1 MNENKLIKLL
11 DLALE
16 RIDYLEAEAIESDVM
31 TNEELQNALDRT
43 DADVRELL
51 KENEGFRRTIE
62 DLERER
68 NKLQNCF
75 DKTYCE
81 SRELMRENELLMASA
96 KEKDAALFELQ
107 SKLEKVVDQRNKLVL
122 ETANAGELGN
132 LKEENK
138 NLRETN
144 EKLLRELESA
154 REENEKLIYDTNNS
168 DSVVSLRKENEKLS
182 NRNRQLQADVTLLDD
197 KVRDMMKNVS
207 FTKTKWNDILDPT
220 KRPRPNEPVLIT
232 TKSGKIIIGSF
243 EVDGSIRSSGKP
255 TKAKAWM
262 ALPKAFE

>member
-16 RIDYLEAEAIESDVM
+16 RIDYLEAEAIDHPDDALDKRSEVLNQM
-31 TNEELQNALDRT
+31 VKALEEENKELQDYYEKKQKQLEKAIKESTELSNEVSQLK
-43 DADVRELL
+43 DA
-51 KENEGFRRTIE
+51 NE
-62 DLERER
+62 
-68 NKLQNCF
+68 
-75 DKTYCE
+75 
-81 SRELMRENELLMASA
+81 A
-96 KEKDAALFELQ
+96 KEAIIFELN

-132 LKEENK
+132 LKKENE

-197 KVRDMMKNVS
+197 KVRDMMKNAA
-207 FTKTKWNDILDPT
+207 FTKTKWNDILDST

>member
-16 RIDYLEAEAIESDVM
+16 RIDYLEAEAIDRPDD
-31 TNEELQNALDRT
+31 ALDKGNE
-43 DADVRELL
+43 VL
-51 KENEGFRRTIE
+51 KQMVEALEGAVEEKEAIIFKLNRRLENVI
-62 DLERER
+62 
-68 NKLQNCF
+68 
-75 DKTYCE
+75 
-81 SRELMRENELLMASA
+81 
-96 KEKDAALFELQ
+96 
-107 SKLEKVVDQRNKLVL
+107 DQKNRLVL
-122 ETANAGELGN
+122 ETANAGELGK

-197 KVRDMMKNVS
+197 KVRDMMKNAA

-232 TKSGKIIIGSF
+232 TNSGKIIIGSF

>member
-16 RIDYLEAEAIESDVM
+16 RIDYLEAEAIDNDAMIIKDLQDSFDKANVESC
-31 TNEELQNALDRT
+31 
-43 DADVRELL
+43 ELL
-51 KENEGFRRTIE
+51 E
-62 DLERER
+62 
-68 NKLQNCF
+68 
-75 DKTYCE
+75 
-81 SRELMRENELLMASA
+81 ENELLKTSLE
-96 KEKDAALFELQ
+96 EKDAAIFELKD
-107 SKLEKVVDQRNKLVL
+107 KLQKVVDQRNELVL

-132 LKEENK
+132 LKKENE

-182 NRNRQLQADVTLLDD
+182 NKNRQLQADVTLLDD
-197 KVRDMMKNVS
+197 KVHDMMKNAPGM
-207 FTKTKWNDILDPT
+207 KNKWNDILDPT

>member
-16 RIDYLEAEAIESDVM
+16 RIDYLEVEAIDRPDD
-31 TNEELQNALDRT
+31 ALDKRSEVLNQMVKALE
-43 DADVRELL
+43 DA
-51 KENEGFRRTIE
+51 NE
-62 DLERER
+62 
-68 NKLQNCF
+68 
-75 DKTYCE
+75 
-81 SRELMRENELLMASA
+81 
-96 KEKDAALFELQ
+96 EKDAIIFELK
-107 SKLEKVVDQRNKLVL
+107 SKLEKVIDQRNELVL

-132 LKEENK
+132 LKKENE

-168 DSVVSLRKENEKLS
+168 DSFVSLRKENEKLS
-182 NRNRQLQADVTLLDD
+182 NKNRQLQADVNLLDD
-197 KVRDMMKNVS
+197 KVRDMMKNAPGM
-207 FTKTKWNDILDPT
+207 KNKWNDILDPT

>member
-16 RIDYLEAEAIESDVM
+16 RIDYLEAEAIDYREYED
-31 TNEELQNALDRT
+31 ALDKGNET
-43 DADVRELL
+43 LDQKVKELE
-51 KENEGFRRTIE
+51 KENE
-62 DLERER
+62 
-68 NKLQNCF
+68 KLQNYF
-75 DKTYCE
+75 DKANAE
-81 SRELMRENELLMASA
+81 ASELFDEVNQLKKVIEE
-96 KEKDAALFELQ
+96 KEGAIFELNRR
-107 SKLEKVVDQRNKLVL
+107 LENVIDQKNRLVL
-122 ETANAGELGN
+122 EKANAGEVDK
-132 LKEENK
+132 LK
-138 NLRETN
+138 
-144 EKLLRELESA
+144 
-154 REENEKLIYDTNNS
+154 
-168 DSVVSLRKENEKLS
+168 KENEKLS

-197 KVRDMMKNVS
+197 KVHDMMKNAA

>member
-16 RIDYLEAEAIESDVM
+16 RIDYLEAEAIDYREYEDALDKG
-31 TNEELQNALDRT
+31 NETLDQKVKDLEKENKELQDYYEKQLEKAIKESTELFNEVSQLK
-43 DADVRELL
+43 DA
-51 KENEGFRRTIE
+51 NE
-62 DLERER
+62 
-68 NKLQNCF
+68 
-75 DKTYCE
+75 
-81 SRELMRENELLMASA
+81 A
-96 KEKDAALFELQ
+96 KEAIIFELN

-122 ETANAGELGN
+122 ETANAGELDK
-132 LKEENK
+132 LK
-138 NLRETN
+138 
-144 EKLLRELESA
+144 
-154 REENEKLIYDTNNS
+154 
-168 DSVVSLRKENEKLS
+168 KENEKLS
-182 NRNRQLQADVTLLDD
+182 NKNRQLQADVKLLDD
-197 KVRDMMKNVS
+197 KVHDMMKNAA

-243 EVDGSIRSSGKP
+243 EVDGTIRSSGKP

>member
-16 RIDYLEAEAIESDVM
+16 RIDYLEAEAIDYREYED
-31 TNEELQNALDRT
+31 ALDKGNET
-43 DADVRELL
+43 LDQKVKELE
-51 KENEGFRRTIE
+51 KENE
-62 DLERER
+62 
-68 NKLQNCF
+68 KLQNYF
-75 DKTYCE
+75 DKANAET
-81 SRELMRENELLMASA
+81 SELFDEVNLL
-96 KEKDAALFELQ
+96 KKVIEEKDGAIFELQ
-107 SKLEKVVDQRNKLVL
+107 SKLEKVVDQRNEPVL
-122 ETANAGELGN
+122 ETANAGEVDR
-132 LKEENK
+132 LK
-138 NLRETN
+138 
-144 EKLLRELESA
+144 
-154 REENEKLIYDTNNS
+154 
-168 DSVVSLRKENEKLS
+168 KENEKLS
-182 NRNRQLQADVTLLDD
+182 NKNMQLQADVKLLDD
-197 KVRDMMKNVS
+197 KVRDMMKNAA

>member
-16 RIDYLEAEAIESDVM
+16 RIDYLEAEAIDIPDDALDKG
-31 TNEELQNALDRT
+31 NETLDQKVKDLEKENKELQDYYEKQLEKAIKESTELFN
-43 DADVRELL
+43 EFNLL
-51 KENEGFRRTIE
+51 KKVIE
-62 DLERER
+62 
-68 NKLQNCF
+68 
-75 DKTYCE
+75 
-81 SRELMRENELLMASA
+81 
-96 KEKDAALFELQ
+96 EKDGAIFELN
-107 SKLEKVVDQRNKLVL
+107 SKLEKVVDQRNELVL

-132 LKEENK
+132 LKKENE

-197 KVRDMMKNVS
+197 KVRDMMNS
-207 FTKTKWNDILDPT
+207 AAFTKTKWNDILDPT

>member
-16 RIDYLEAEAIESDVM
+16 RIDYLEAEAIDYREYED
-31 TNEELQNALDRT
+31 ALDKGNET
-43 DADVRELL
+43 LDQKVKELEKAIEE
-51 KENEGFRRTIE
+51 KEAII
-62 DLERER
+62 
-68 NKLQNCF
+68 
-75 DKTYCE
+75 
-81 SRELMRENELLMASA
+81 
-96 KEKDAALFELQ
+96 FELK
-107 SKLEKVVDQRNKLVL
+107 SKLEKVVDQRNELVL
-122 ETANAGELGN
+122 ETANAGEVDK
-132 LKEENK
+132 LK
-138 NLRETN
+138 
-144 EKLLRELESA
+144 
-154 REENEKLIYDTNNS
+154 
-168 DSVVSLRKENEKLS
+168 KENEKLS

-197 KVRDMMKNVS
+197 KVRDMMKNAA

-243 EVDGSIRSSGKP
+243 EVDGTIRSSGKP

>member
-16 RIDYLEAEAIESDVM
+16 RIDYLEAEAIDSREYED
-31 TNEELQNALDRT
+31 ALDKGSEVL
-43 DADVRELL
+43 DQKVKELE
-51 KENEGFRRTIE
+51 KENENLQHYFEKANAEASELFEEVNLLKKVIE
-62 DLERER
+62 
-68 NKLQNCF
+68 
-75 DKTYCE
+75 
-81 SRELMRENELLMASA
+81 
-96 KEKDAALFELQ
+96 EKDGAIFELE
-107 SKLEKVVDQRNKLVL
+107 SKLEKVVDQRNELVL
-122 ETANAGELGN
+122 ETANAGELDK
-132 LKEENK
+132 LK
-138 NLRETN
+138 
-144 EKLLRELESA
+144 
-154 REENEKLIYDTNNS
+154 
-168 DSVVSLRKENEKLS
+168 KENEKLS
-182 NRNRQLQADVTLLDD
+182 NKNRQLQADVKLLDD
-197 KVRDMMKNVS
+197 KVHDMMKNVS